1 MIYRK
6 LTELCSANGKPS
18 KFRRVITSF
27 LLLPF
32 SLLLFTAFNSKIQN
46 NDSLFRHWLMEADVR
61 EWSLRTKV
69 CSYQQAVTEKLQG
82 GDSLYK

>member
-6 LTELCSANGKPS
+6 PTELCSANGKPS
-18 KFRRVITSF
+18 KFQRVITSF

-46 NDSLFRHWLMEADVR
+46 NDSLFRH
-61 EWSLRTKV
+61 
-69 CSYQQAVTEKLQG
+69 
-82 GDSLYK
+82 